1 MTISII
7 IILIGLT
14 GSAFISATE
23 IALIGSRRFRISNL
37 AEQGDQ
43 RAIFVTR
50 VLENHEKFFGTIL
63 LLGNVFNIIVASV
76 GTNLAITT
84 IGGGQPSIAS
94 TISATVVATILIVI
108 IGELTPK
115 TLAALIAEKW
125 ALNTARFVLIMMTV
139 TGPFVYAFTLVP
151 RVFVHLIGGKES
163 LTSPAVTSDELQLLI
178 DIGEEEGTVESTQ
191 GEMLDNIFRFGELAV
206 RDIMTPRPEIIWVSA
221 DMTFKEFLKT
231 YKENPHTRFPVFD
244 EDYDDVVGILSI
256 KDVMVS
262 QAEGKLNKSKTVTR
276 LMRTA
281 LFTPETKLLDDLFED
296 MQQSGHKIALAVDE
310 FGGIAGLITLTR
322 MIEQIVGRSGEE
334 GRRPEQR
341 FVEINENTY
350 MVDGGM
356 PIDEANSELNLDI
369 PEGEYETLAGFFL
382 EHLQSIP
389 QIDTR
394 IRFGNSRFQ
403 VIEMNDK
410 RISRLRIR
418 RTPDLITSDT
428 DLKNE
433 NN

>member
-1 MTISII
+1 
-7 IILIGLT
+7 
-14 GSAFISATE
+14 
-23 IALIGSRRFRISNL
+23 
-37 AEQGDQ
+37 
-43 RAIFVTR
+43 
-50 VLENHEKFFGTIL
+50 
-63 LLGNVFNIIVASV
+63 
-76 GTNLAITT
+76 
-84 IGGGQPSIAS
+84 
-94 TISATVVATILIVI
+94 
-108 IGELTPK
+108 
-115 TLAALIAEKW
+115 
-125 ALNTARFVLIMMTV
+125 
-139 TGPFVYAFTLVP
+139 
-151 RVFVHLIGGKES
+151 
-163 LTSPAVTSDELQLLI
+163 
-178 DIGEEEGTVESTQ
+178 
-191 GEMLDNIFRFGELAV
+191 MLDNIFRFGELAV